1 MGTISRIGPAARP
14 ATRPAGALRRV
25 LAAFSLWRL
34 RVVQRRHLAELAHD
48 PHMLRDLGLTEHDA
62 AREIRKLFWQS

>member
-14 ATRPAGALRRV
+14 ATRPAGAFSRA
-25 LAAFSLWRL
+25 LAALSLWRL
-34 RVVQRRHLAELAHD
+34 RVAQRRHLADLALD

-62 AREIRKLFWQS
+62 ACEIRKLFWQS